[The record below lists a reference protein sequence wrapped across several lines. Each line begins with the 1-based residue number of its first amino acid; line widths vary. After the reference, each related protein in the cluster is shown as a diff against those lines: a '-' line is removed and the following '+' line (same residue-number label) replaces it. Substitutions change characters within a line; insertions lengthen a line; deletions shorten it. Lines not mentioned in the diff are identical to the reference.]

1 MILQGEFRED
11 LFYRISTIAIEI
23 PPLRK
28 RKEDLPQLI
37 DFFVKKSSADLKKDV
52 ARIDDDVMQF
62 LLKYDYPG
70 NVRELK
76 NLIERLVVFIR
87 WRCHNERRHARIK

>member
-37 DFFVKKSSADLKKDV
+37 DFFVKKSSADLKK
-52 ARIDDDVMQF
+52 
-62 LLKYDYPG
+62 
-70 NVRELK
+70 
-76 NLIERLVVFIR
+76 
-87 WRCHNERRHARIK
+87 RCSTY